1 MTEGNPLPVTTG
13 PASLPSPN
21 PTASFWQTS
30 HPNKIAD
37 HRSTP
42 DLPSKAAVVVI
53 GTGISGTFAVDE
65 LLRQLHP
72 DKGSN
77 QKSHHNNNSDSDDEV
92 EVLVLEA
99 RTTCSAATGRNGGHL
114 QPVIHAESSPIIDFE
129 LRNFRHIESL
139 VHDNDIPCDFRRL
152 RGCVAFWNQEY
163 FEEAKAAL
171 GEPTSSAASVGH
183 VRPGSGQ
190 PGSDAPAPSQTHPA
204 APAAAITS
212 PQHRKLVSIVEDP
225 QELRQLRLQPGAVG
239 AIVQEVAASLSPYK
253 LVIWMWERLLERFGE
268 RVLNLQTK
276 TAVTAV
282 ERKQATPKVN
292 VNSQPEPSWL
302 VHTTRGPV
310 QARHVII
317 TTNAYTSHILP
328 EFSNLISPVQAQMS
342 ALIPPRSSPFSAD
355 GGRLLPLSYGFNGI
369 DCQDR
374 VMGDYLVQNPHVHK
388 HGRNAGGHLMLG
400 GGRHLPPQNGVGVSD
415 DSYVD
420 MTVERYLRS
429 LPERLDLGAEREES
443 GSAQPESSSMLDIAA
458 SWTGVIGSSVDGHP
472 WVGPVPGSR
481 GLFLCAGYSGHGMT
495 NAGLC
500 ARHVAGLVHQA
511 MATGLKQR
519 KQVTGSSNTWDLPRE
534 YILTRQR
541 MDAALGREKQ
551 SKL

>member
-1 MTEGNPLPVTTG
+1 MSDGNPPPVTTG

-21 PTASFWQTS
+21 PTASFWQTC

-53 GTGISGTFAVDE
+53 GTGMSGTFAVDE

-72 DKGSN
+72 DKDKDSN
-77 QKSHHNNNSDSDDEV
+77 PKHHHNNNSDDEV
-92 EVLVLEA
+92 EVELLVLEA

-139 VHDNDIPCDFRRL
+139 VRDNDIPCDFRRL
-152 RGCVAFWNQEY
+152 RGCVAFWNKEY

-171 GEPTSSAASVGH
+171 GEPTSAAVGH
-183 VRPGSGQ
+183 VRPDST
-190 PGSDAPAPSQTHPA
+190 SDTPAPSQTQPA
-204 APAAAITS
+204 APVAAITS
-212 PQHRKLVSIVEDP
+212 PQHRKLVHVVEDAH
-225 QELRQLRLQPGAVG
+225 ELRQLRLQPGAVG

-253 LVIWMWERLLERFGE
+253 LVIWMWERLLERFDEG
-268 RVLNLQTK
+268 VLNLQTK
-276 TAVTAV
+276 TAVTAI
-282 ERKQATPKVN
+282 ERQHATTVPGN
-292 VNSQPEPSWL
+292 HINPEFNWL
-302 VHTTRGPV
+302 VRTTRGPV

-328 EFSNLISPVQAQMS
+328 EFSTLISPVQAQMS
-342 ALIPPRSSPFSAD
+342 ALIPPRHSPFST
-355 GGRLLPLSYGFNGI
+355 GRLLPMSYGFNGI
-369 DCQDR
+369 GSQDR
-374 VMGDYLVQNPHVHK
+374 VMGDYLVQNPHVDK
-388 HGRNAGGHLMLG
+388 SNRGAGGGGHLMLG
-400 GGRHLPPQNGVGVSD
+400 GGRHLPPRNGVGVSD

-420 MTVERYLRS
+420 KTVELYLRS
-429 LPERLDLGAEREES
+429 LPERLDLGPERDVS
-443 GSAQPESSSMLDIAA
+443 GSAHQSSSSPGMLDIAA
-458 SWTGVIGSSVDGHP
+458 SWTGIIGSSVDGHP
-472 WVGPVPGSR
+472 WVGPVPGSP

-500 ARHVAGLVHQA
+500 GRHVAGLVGASLNPRQP
-511 MATGLKQR
+511 T
-519 KQVTGSSNTWDLPRE
+519 TPGSSNNWDLPSQ

-541 MDAALGREKQ
+541 MDAALGKAKQ
-551 SKL
+551 AKL